1 LSVEETSLK
10 TIGFVNTI
18 FKTLCSIKKVL
29 GNGVIPEYLNLF

>member
-1 LSVEETSLK
+1 MDETSLN
-10 TIGFVNTI
+10 TMGFVNKI